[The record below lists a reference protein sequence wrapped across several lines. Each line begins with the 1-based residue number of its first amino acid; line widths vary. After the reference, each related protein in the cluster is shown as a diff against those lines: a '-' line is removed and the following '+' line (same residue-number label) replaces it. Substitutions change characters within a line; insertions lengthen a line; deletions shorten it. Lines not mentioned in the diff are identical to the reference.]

1 MAMSGYQIFQHQSQN
16 IYATALSFYHF
27 SEIFWLHLMGPTLI
41 ALHLPQISIIHKIE
55 RVVVHRTALPSVH
68 SYFISGF
75 EGSTACAATYM
86 YSHLMDFMIPEGKSY
101 LANAGLAL
109 CNALLI
115 PYQGVHFHLEK
126 GWSMI

>member
-1 MAMSGYQIFQHQSQN
+1 
-16 IYATALSFYHF
+16 
-27 SEIFWLHLMGPTLI
+27 
-41 ALHLPQISIIHKIE
+41 
-55 RVVVHRTALPSVH
+55 

-86 YSHLMDFMIPEGKSY
+86 HSHLMDFMIPEGKSY

-126 GWSMI
+126 GWKLFSLCHSKAHNIIERIFSILK